1 MSLGQNI
8 RLHREMLGLSQE
20 ELAKKLGYKDRST
33 IAKIESDVNDLTQS
47 KIVAIAKALQTTPAV
62 LMGWDNSSVDVSTS
76 IRTPAKTTSLS
87 PEDEELLRKF
97 HCLDAR
103 GKSAVLNVL
112 NHEYESLPGEKARSS
127 PKEA

>member
-62 LMGWDNSSVDVSTS
+62 LMGWDNSSVDVSAS
-76 IRTPAKTTSLS
+76 IHTPAKTTSLS

-97 HCLDAR
+97 HCLDER
-103 GKSAVLNVL
+103 GKAAVLNVL
-112 NHEYESLPGEKARSS
+112 NHEYESLPGEKARSA